1 MLVRLKGLTINFTTF
16 HRATQQGVT
25 AVKLND
31 PFGRVSRREQHRYK
45 ILEQRLRDE
54 GVLDADSLQRFTRGA
69 TATILK
75 LSAMILVLS
84 ATLALVF
91 PGLRSL
97 LLVLDVL
104 LLLWLS
110 AGYLQTRLYLKRYRR
125 ENFHDQ

>member
-1 MLVRLKGLTINFTTF
+1 M
-16 HRATQQGVT
+16 
-25 AVKLND
+25 KLND

-45 ILEQRLRDE
+45 TLEQRLRGE

-75 LSAMILVLS
+75 LSAIILVLS

-97 LLVLDVL
+97 LLLLDVL